1 MNSNCRVGIL
11 ALLTTAC
18 AISAQAGEVYGN
30 STLARPNGGFG
41 ASANYS
47 NQRYQAINFNTGSS
61 TLLGVDEGWVLL
73 RNDTGGDANLS
84 VDIYANGSSIPTG
97 LSLGTTTLTISNDG
111 LDSWRHFS
119 FSQSV
124 GLSAG
129 TDYWLVIGGP
139 STLDVN
145 WLKPGSTTSTYAAF
159 NASGYESPAGLL
171 RANSANGTSWNTG
184 GPAEMG
190 FQLGAVA
197 AVPEPATGVLVALG
211 MGAVG
216 MVVRRRKHGTS

>member
-1 MNSNCRVGIL
+1 M
-11 ALLTTAC
+11 AAC
-18 AISAQAGEVYGN
+18 AISTQAAEVYGN
-30 STLARPNGGFG
+30 STLARPNGGSG
-41 ASANYS
+41 ASANFS

-73 RNDTGGDANLS
+73 RNSVGGETNLS

-97 LSLGTTTLTISNDG
+97 LSLGTTTLTVSNDG

-139 STLDVN
+139 STVDVN
-145 WLKPGSTTSTYAAF
+145 WLRPGSSTSAYGEF
-159 NASGYESPAGLL
+159 NSSGYTVPAGLL
-171 RANSANGTSWNTG
+171 RANSANGTSWGTAF
-184 GPAEMG
+184 PAEMG

-197 AVPEPATGVLVALG
+197 AVPEPGTGVLVALG

-216 MVVRRRKHGTS
+216 MAVRRRKRGTS